1 MSSYKKALFA
11 FGVAAA
17 LVAASSSSFAQLGL
31 PKIGGS
37 APAPQNGVD
46 ASVSQDQ
53 LVKTYVVADSE
64 ALLGQSKMAEA
75 LGLKDQAAA
84 AKAKADTLTSGAT
97 ITSDTLK
104 QASQTQADVSGAV
117 SKAQAQAGTFSAE
130 SKAQFSDG
138 LGHMGRGVLG
148 TVKLKDAAVAFQQA
162 AQSKISSASM
172 LDKMSVTKSLAA
184 GSYVATN
191 LPGHITSLGSGL
203 RSALAF
209 AQSHDIPVPAD
220 ATAALGAL

>member
-1 MSSYKKALFA
+1 MRSYKKALFA
-11 FGVAAA
+11 YGVAAA
-17 LVAASSSSFAQLGL
+17 LCAISGSSFAQLGL
-31 PKIGGS
+31 PKLGGS

-53 LVKTYVVADSE
+53 LVKTYVAADSE

-75 LGLKDQAAA
+75 LGLKDKAAA

-104 QASQTQADVSGAV
+104 QASQTQIEVSDAV
-117 SKAQAQAGTFSAE
+117 SKAQTLGGAFSDE
-130 SKAQFSDG
+130 SKAKFSDG

-172 LDKMSVTKSLAA
+172 LEKMSVTKSLAA

-191 LPGHITSLGSGL
+191 LPGHITSLGTGL
-203 RSALAF
+203 KSALSF
-209 AQSHDIPVPAD
+209 AQSHNIPVPAD
-220 ATAALGAL
+220 ATAALSAL